1 MPETGAIFHG
11 AQAMLIAI
19 AQSGCAPQDKQNNK
33 PNDYMDEV
41 NTGKH
46 KVIHEKIVGG
56 EVYARHN
63 FLPELDDL
71 DDCKAQ
77 STARC

>member
-1 MPETGAIFHG
+1 
-11 AQAMLIAI
+11 
-19 AQSGCAPQDKQNNK
+19 
-33 PNDYMDEV
+33 MDEV